1 MTTSTYVV
9 LVKKRKVIYH
19 EVQISSFQEKK
30 TSNVKYEDSDS
41 DDDLESLSNFL
52 SGPSTMTT
60 PMTRRSAGGM
70 LDLSELDPVE
80 ELAAEHLED
89 SP

>member
-1 MTTSTYVV
+1 MRKQEKLV
-9 LVKKRKVIYH
+9 LIQLKCL
-19 EVQISSFQEKK
+19 SFSFQEKK

>member
-1 MTTSTYVV
+1 
-9 LVKKRKVIYH
+9 VKKEKLLLI
-19 EVQISSFQEKK
+19 QLKCFSFQEKK